1 MENQNKEADGDGGL
15 TQSPIELIIKPNILW
30 AIIEETFTAFI
41 YISIATL
48 LIYIPKL
55 ILQEDLI
62 QVVVGIITAFGVSVS
77 QKTAYSI
84 TGEAAL
90 ILALI
95 YVFIKVIINTGTIV
109 VLETDKIRIIK
120 SALLKKEEIKK
131 YDDIVRILYKPSM
144 LNSGTILL
152 ETFEVT
158 KPITVNYVNPLKE
171 TFERARDIIRD
182 NMAKEVTQ
190 KIQKATTE
198 DMSPQ
203 SLDEIMAL
211 IKKDKVE
218 KNDLITTINNI
229 ARSSQP
235 EDQKN
240 IFKIVLK
247 ELTKTRKISRDDL
260 KDTIDELRVTG
271 LISPED
277 IKDLTELLF
286 TAEESFEGL

>member
-1 MENQNKEADGDGGL
+1 MENQNTKEPL
-15 TQSPIELIIKPNILW
+15 TQSPVELMIKPNILW

-41 YISIATL
+41 YLSIAAL

-62 QVVVGIITAFGVSVS
+62 QVVVGIITAFGISVN
-77 QKTAYSI
+77 QKAAYSI
-84 TGEAAL
+84 TAEGML
-90 ILALI
+90 MLALI
-95 YVFIKVIINTGTIV
+95 YVFIKVLINTGTAV
-109 VLETDKIRIIK
+109 VLESDKVRIIK
-120 SALLKKEEIKK
+120 SLIVKKGEIKK
-131 YDDIVRILYKPSM
+131 YDDIVRILYKPTI
-144 LNSGTILL
+144 LNSGTILI

-171 TFERARDIIRD
+171 TFERAREIIRD

-203 SLDEIMAL
+203 SLEEIMAL

-247 ELTKTRKISRDDL
+247 ELTKTRKISREDL

>member
-1 MENQNKEADGDGGL
+1 MENQKAKEPL
-15 TQSPIELIIKPNILW
+15 TQSPVELVIKPNILW

-41 YISIATL
+41 YLSIAVL
-48 LIYIPKL
+48 LIYIPKV

-62 QVVVGIITAFGVSVS
+62 QVVVGIITAFGISVN
-77 QKTAYSI
+77 QKVAYSI
-84 TGEAAL
+84 TAEGML

-95 YVFIKVIINTGTIV
+95 YVFIKVLINTGTTVI
-109 VLETDKIRIIK
+109 LESDKVRVIK
-120 SALLKKEEIKK
+120 SLVVKKGEIKK
-131 YDDIVRILYKPSM
+131 YDDIVRILYKPSI

-171 TFERARDIIRD
+171 TFERAREIIRD

-203 SLDEIMAL
+203 SLEEIMAL
-211 IKKDKVE
+211 IKKDRVE

>member
-1 MENQNKEADGDGGL
+1 MENQKAKEPL
-15 TQSPIELIIKPNILW
+15 TQSPVELVIKPNILW

-41 YISIATL
+41 YLSIAVL
-48 LIYIPKL
+48 LIYIPKV

-62 QVVVGIITAFGVSVS
+62 QVVVGIITAFGISVN
-77 QKTAYSI
+77 QKVAYSI
-84 TGEAAL
+84 TAEGML

-95 YVFIKVIINTGTIV
+95 YVFIKVLINTGTTVI
-109 VLETDKIRIIK
+109 LESDKVRVIK
-120 SALLKKEEIKK
+120 SLVVKKGEIKK
-131 YDDIVRILYKPSM
+131 YDDIVRILYKPSI

-171 TFERARDIIRD
+171 TFERAREIIRD

-203 SLDEIMAL
+203 SLEEIMAL
-211 IKKDKVE
+211 IKKDRVE

-260 KDTIDELRVTG
+260 KDAIDELRVTG

>member
-1 MENQNKEADGDGGL
+1 MKNQEEKKQL
-15 TQSPIELIIKPNILW
+15 TQIPIEMIIKPNMLW
-30 AIIEETFTAFI
+30 AIIEETFTALV
-41 YISIATL
+41 YISIAVL

-62 QVVVGIITAFGVSVS
+62 QVATGIITTFGISVN
-77 QKTAYSI
+77 QQTAYSI
-84 TGEAAL
+84 TAEAAL
-90 ILALI
+90 ILAAI
-95 YVFIKVIINTGTIV
+95 YVFIKVLINTGTTVI
-109 VLETDKIRIIK
+109 LEKDKIRIIK
-120 SALLKKEEIKK
+120 NSIVKKEEIKK
-131 YDDIVRILYKPSM
+131 YDDIVRILYKPST

-158 KPITVNYVNPLKE
+158 KPIKVNYVNPLKG
-171 TFERARDIIRD
+171 TFDMARGIIRD
-182 NMAKEVTQ
+182 NIAKEVTQ

-198 DMSPQ
+198 DMNPQ

-211 IKKDKVE
+211 IKKDRVE

-229 ARSSQP
+229 AKSSQI

-260 KDTIDELRVTG
+260 KDVIDELRVTG
-271 LISPED
+271 LIEPED